1 MNTLTYYDYFGIAI
15 FTIGLYYGIKIVGVI
30 VALIIG
36 IYLKSKETK

>member
-1 MNTLTYYDYFGIAI
+1 MNALNYGDYFWIAI
-15 FTIGLYYGIKIVGVI
+15 FTIGIYYGIKIVWII